1 VVEGIVM
8 PQHTANATEADIR
21 EWCIGYL
28 HNALKQ
34 PDADFDVHAELVS
47 LGLDSAESVF
57 MIAAIEDW
65 LGLELASDTAVEHPT
80 IADLAT
86 FVARELE
93 AQSSRALSR
102 R

>member
-1 VVEGIVM
+1 M
-8 PQHTANATEADIR
+8 PQHAANATEADIR
-21 EWCIGYL
+21 EWCTGYL
-28 HNALKQ
+28 CKALKQ
-34 PDADFDVHAELVS
+34 PNAGFDVNAEFVS

-65 LGLELASDTAVEHPT
+65 LGLELASDTAVEHST

-86 FVARELE
+86 FVARELA
-93 AQSSRALSR
+93 AQSSRAAGR